1 MNCAGLP
8 SVQKQLGFSTRRKF
22 VEVVTAITVGA
33 GMTPNAMAF
42 GQGALHH
49 PDLEASRFG
58 RFPHGVSATGMT
70 VIWAPTR
77 ARAIGVIT
85 AFSAAGVWASVLVSL
100 GTTTDIARRHI
111 PPAMYTG
118 GDGMHAD

>member
-49 PDLEASRFG
+49 PGLEASRFG
-58 RFPHGVSATGMT
+58 RFPHGGL
-70 VIWAPTR
+70 R
-77 ARAIGVIT
+77 
-85 AFSAAGVWASVLVSL
+85 
-100 GTTTDIARRHI
+100 DRH
-111 PPAMYTG
+111 G
-118 GDGMHAD
+118 GDLGAYEGEGYRGHYGILSRWGMGLGLGVFGYDDRYCSPSYHTCDVYGR